1 MRATEMFIK
10 NRKSERSS
18 MMSSK
23 QEIENILQKAQ
34 QAFVAIE
41 TLGISKR
48 VAFMRAVANEIEAL
62 GPELITTAQEESHLP
77 EGRLVGEKGR
87 TIFQWRSYADAVERG
102 ESLDASIDTA
112 NSDRTPPKPDIR
124 KTTVGL
130 GPVTVFGASNF
141 PFAFSTAGGD
151 TASAIGA
158 GCPVIVKAHPGHP
171 KTSRIMADAI
181 TRAVQKSDFPEG
193 TFSHVYCDTYEEAQ
207 LLVSHPIIKAVGFT
221 GSTKGGMALVEV
233 ANKRPEPIPVYAE
246 MGSINPVFLLP
257 EKMKAAAS
265 ELAKQYVGSLT
276 LGVGQF
282 CTNPGIAIGVQSA
295 DLDLFIET
303 FQEEISKVTPAPMLN
318 EGIAKG
324 YAANR
329 EKLVA
334 QSGVDVVAVAT
345 AEASEGCGAATVAT
359 ALGVDFL
366 INDALQ
372 EEVFGPF
379 ALIIKC
385 KDADEMLAVTEKLH
399 GQLTATL
406 LATGQDLAEN
416 PELIALIQNKC
427 GRIIFNNFPTGV
439 EVCKSM
445 HHGGPFP
452 SSSNAQYTSV
462 GPDSIKRFVRPL
474 SFQNWPDEFLPE
486 ELKNSNPLG
495 IWRTVNNELTKTAVS

>member
-1 MRATEMFIK
+1 MLSKKVSARI
-10 NRKSERSS
+10 S
-18 MMSSK
+18 MSVSK
-23 QEIENILQKAQ
+23 QELEDILQQAQ
-34 QAFVAIE
+34 HAFVAIE
-41 TLGISKR
+41 KLGISKR
-48 VAFMRAVANEIEAL
+48 VALMRAIADEIEAL
-62 GPELITTAQEESHLP
+62 GPELITTAQEESRLP

-87 TIFQWRSYADAVERG
+87 TIFQWRSYADFLERG
-102 ESLDASIDTA
+102 ASLDASIDTA
-112 NSDRTPPKPDIR
+112 NAERTPPKPDIR
-124 KTTVGL
+124 KTNVAL

-151 TASAIGA
+151 TASAIAA

-171 KTSRIMADAI
+171 KTSQIMADAI
-181 TRAVQKSDFPEG
+181 TRAVEKSNFPVG
-193 TFSHVYCDTYEEAQ
+193 AFSHVFCDSYEEAQ

-221 GSTKGGMALVEV
+221 GSTKGGLALVEV
-233 ANKRPEPIPVYAE
+233 ANKRHEPIPVYAE

-257 EKMKAAAS
+257 GKLETSAA

-282 CTNPGIAIGVQSA
+282 CTNPGLAIGVQSPE
-295 DLDLFIET
+295 LDQFIET
-303 FQEEISKVTPAPMLN
+303 FQEEIQKAVPAPMLN
-318 EGIAKG
+318 AGIARA
-324 YAANR
+324 YLSTR
-329 EKLVA
+329 EKVVS
-334 QSGVDVVAVAT
+334 QSGVDVVAVAS
-345 AEASEGCGAATVAT
+345 AEASEGCGAPTVAT

-372 EEVFGPF
+372 DEVFGPF

-385 KDADEMLAVTEKLH
+385 KDADEMLAVTEKIH

-406 LATGQDLAEN
+406 LATGRDLADHA
-416 PELIALIQNKC
+416 ELIAVIQKKC

-439 EVCKSM
+439 EVAKAM

-452 SSSNAQYTSV
+452 SSSNSQYTSV

-486 ELKNSNPLG
+486 ELKSSNPLG
-495 IWRTVNNELTKTAVS
+495 IWRTVNNELTKEAISL